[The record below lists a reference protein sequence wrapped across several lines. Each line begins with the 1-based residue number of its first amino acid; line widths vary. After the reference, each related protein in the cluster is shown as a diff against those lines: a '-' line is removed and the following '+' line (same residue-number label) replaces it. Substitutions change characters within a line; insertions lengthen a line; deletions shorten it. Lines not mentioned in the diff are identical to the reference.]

1 MKLGTFAALAL
12 AGMATTSLVVW
23 AATSPAEGSGAQPKA
38 SPASALGNPAQNP
51 AALDPANPANPATP
65 ASPATPAATQTAFQA
80 GGTLMMEGRLGHTVL
95 PSATDSETYLY
106 VDVNADASLRAKTRS
121 PLNLSIVI
129 DRSGSMKG
137 KRLEN
142 ALDAARTALNRLN
155 DGDTVSV
162 VAYDRRTEVVV
173 PPTTLDAT
181 ARDRIAA
188 KLKKIRARGDTCI
201 SCGITAG
208 MRLLSSNRD
217 LLARQRRIAAASAS
231 PGTPLSALPDTSV
244 NRILLLSDG
253 EATAG
258 VRDEFGFRR
267 IAEQC
272 RQMDVSVTTI
282 GVDIDYNE
290 RIMAAVARDSN
301 GRHFF
306 VADAAGLPTVFD
318 QEMAS
323 LDRTVATNTELTVDL
338 APGIFVDHVFDR
350 TFVQRGQQVTV
361 PLGAFAA
368 ADHKTLLMRLRVPRG
383 PAGERP
389 VAAVRMSYNDL
400 VDEKAG
406 SCQGELIARVTDNP
420 TEATPLDG
428 LVSARVTKSEAAE
441 TLEKAN
447 ELFRDG
453 RAGEARG
460 LISSRR
466 QAFKDRKRKASR
478 AAPSARRGDVDK
490 SFDFADNVLGG
501 AETGFDP
508 ADSEDE
514 SAAQVRQNQADAFDL
529 GE

>member
-1 MKLGTFAALAL
+1 MKVGTFAALAV
-12 AGMATTSLVVW
+12 AGMAATSLIVW
-23 AATSPAEGSGAQPKA
+23 TATSPAEGSGKTQRTIAKGA
-38 SPASALGNPAQNP
+38 SSSTNNSTNNSTDNPTDNP
-51 AALDPANPANPATP
+51 VDNPDKPATDR
-65 ASPATPAATQTAFQA
+65 SAFQA
-80 GGTLMMEGRLGHTVL
+80 GGTLMMEGRLGHAVL
-95 PSATDSETYLY
+95 PSSTDSETYLY

-137 KRLEN
+137 QRLEN
-142 ALDAARTALNRLN
+142 ALDAARTVLGRLT

-162 VAYDRRTEVVV
+162 VAYNKRTEVVV
-173 PPTTLDAT
+173 PPTTIDAT
-181 ARDRIAA
+181 SRDVVAA
-188 KLKKIRARGDTCI
+188 KLRKIRAKGDTCI

-217 LLARQRRIAAASAS
+217 LVNRSRRVQVAPS
-231 PGTPLSALPDTSV
+231 PAPSPANLDTSV

-258 VRDEFGFRR
+258 VRDELGFRR

-272 RQMDVSVTTI
+272 RRMAVSVTTI

-290 RIMAAVARDSN
+290 RIMAALARDSN

-306 VADAAGLPTVFD
+306 VANAAGLPAVFD
-318 QEMAS
+318 QEMES
-323 LDRTVATNTELTVDL
+323 LDRTVATNTELIVDL

-350 TFVQRGQQVTV
+350 TFVQRGNQVSV

-368 ADHKTLLMRLRVPRG
+368 ADKKSLLMRLRVPRG

-406 SCQGELIARVTDNP
+406 SCEGELVAQVSSNP
-420 TEATPLDG
+420 GDVAPLDG

-447 ELFRDG
+447 ALFRSG
-453 RAGEARG
+453 RGREAQG
-460 LISSRR
+460 LISKRR
-466 QAFKDRKRKASR
+466 ASFRARKGKAST
-478 AAPSARRGDVDK
+478 AAPASRRGDVDK
-490 SFDFADNVLGG
+490 SFDDADGVLGNAAG
-501 AETGFDP
+501 GFEPAAE
-508 ADSEDE
+508 ADEG
-514 SAAQVRQNQADAFDL
+514 AAQVRQNQADAFDL
-529 GE
+529 AE